1 MSRLASRFGFHR
13 VLSPLRAS
21 VQAAQRVNNTAAV
34 LHPTESLIRVDKLV
48 LDSTSARYLQETS
61 RDYKMAAE
69 KVMEIVS
76 TRGKMH
82 NPHTDSGGVMLG
94 TVSEH
99 VGNESSLTP
108 GDRVVPL
115 ASLTCIPLELNE
127 VFSMH
132 GEVLNVQGTGVM
144 FGSSPVAVVPD
155 DIEDAVAVLSLDIS
169 SLVPQVERIM
179 TIQQQLGTPVRSVY
193 VQGCGKSGLAAMST
207 IRRMEMSGVLKS
219 KSIILASD
227 VHSKALTTAAISHY
241 ADVTAHIDSQ
251 DSLATLQMLSSNQFG
266 DGVDLVLATHNQ
278 ADCETSAVLAARERG
293 NVIFFSMATVF
304 SQANLGTDIA
314 GKDVN
319 CHFGVGLASQQDAA
333 MFRLLRED
341 QILHDHFRTLASHL
355 RACLET

>member
-1 MSRLASRFGFHR
+1 M
-13 VLSPLRAS
+13 
-21 VQAAQRVNNTAAV
+21 QAAQRVNNTAAV

-132 GEVLNVQGTGVM
+132 GEVLNVQGTGV
-144 FGSSPVAVVPD
+144 
-155 DIEDAVAVLSLDIS
+155 
-169 SLVPQVERIM
+169 
-179 TIQQQLGTPVRSVY
+179 
-193 VQGCGKSGLAAMST
+193 
-207 IRRMEMSGVLKS
+207 
-219 KSIILASD
+219 
-227 VHSKALTTAAISHY
+227 
-241 ADVTAHIDSQ
+241 
-251 DSLATLQMLSSNQFG
+251 
-266 DGVDLVLATHNQ
+266 
-278 ADCETSAVLAARERG
+278 
-293 NVIFFSMATVF
+293 
-304 SQANLGTDIA
+304 
-314 GKDVN
+314 
-319 CHFGVGLASQQDAA
+319 
-333 MFRLLRED
+333 
-341 QILHDHFRTLASHL
+341 
-355 RACLET
+355 